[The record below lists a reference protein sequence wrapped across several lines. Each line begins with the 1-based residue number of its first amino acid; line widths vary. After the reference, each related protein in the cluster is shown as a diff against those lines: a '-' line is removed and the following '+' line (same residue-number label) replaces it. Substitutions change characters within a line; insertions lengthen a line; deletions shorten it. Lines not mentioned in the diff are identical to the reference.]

1 MTEPKKAPGT
11 PQDGNRPIGSESDE
25 DRYRAEAAAYIAELT
40 GSLATMARKH
50 DLAALGFILEMAQL
64 EAENANRYVRGR
76 R

>member
-1 MTEPKKAPGT
+1 MTEPKRS
-11 PQDGNRPIGSESDE
+11 PQDGSRPIGSESDE

-40 GSLATMARKH
+40 ASLAAMARKH

-64 EAENANRYVRGR
+64 EAENANRHVRGR

>member
-1 MTEPKKAPGT
+1 MTDTKKAVGS
-11 PQDGNRPIGSESDE
+11 PQDGNQPIGPETDE

-40 GSLATMARKH
+40 ASLARMARKH

-64 EAENANRYVRGR
+64 EAENANRHVGGR

>member
-1 MTEPKKAPGT
+1 MTEPKPAPESS
-11 PQDGNRPIGSESDE
+11 QDGDRPIGPESDE
-25 DRYRAEAAAYIAELT
+25 DRYRSEAAAYIAELT
-40 GSLATMARKH
+40 RSLANMARKH